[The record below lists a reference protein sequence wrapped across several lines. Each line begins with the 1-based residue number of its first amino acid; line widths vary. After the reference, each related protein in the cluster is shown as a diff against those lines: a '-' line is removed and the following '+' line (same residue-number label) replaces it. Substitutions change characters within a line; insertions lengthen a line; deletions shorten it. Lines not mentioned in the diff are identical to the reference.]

1 MTMSVEKFREQAA
14 RLRAPGHRGMP
25 RYPDVLRRFAV
36 TYALSAG
43 VGVGKAADRLGVSD
57 VTLRVWMRDAKR
69 TGALLP
75 VIVTSDEPE
84 RQRRGRV
91 ASNQPAILTLRTVH
105 GHELGPLDPG
115 DRCGV
120 AASVVMI
127 GSTRAVRVY
136 AYSEPVDMR
145 KSYDGLEGIVRNELG
160 HDLLRGDLYLFTGKD
175 RRRAKVL
182 LFDGTGMCIYMKRMS
197 RGQFA
202 KLRDVDGEL
211 RMTMSEL
218 ALYLEGSELV
228 SRETLSP
235 PALRLKDLARFDRP

>member
-1 MTMSVEKFREQAA
+1 V
-14 RLRAPGHRGMP
+14 
-25 RYPDVLRRFAV
+25 
-36 TYALSAG
+36 
-43 VGVGKAADRLGVSD
+43 
-57 VTLRVWMRDAKR
+57 
-69 TGALLP
+69 
-75 VIVTSDEPE
+75 
-84 RQRRGRV
+84 
-91 ASNQPAILTLRTVH
+91 
-105 GHELGPLDPG
+105 
-115 DRCGV
+115 
-120 AASVVMI
+120 I

-145 KSYDGLEGIVRNELG
+145 KSYNGLEGIVRNQLG

-182 LFDGTGMCIYMKRMS
+182 LFDGTGLCIYMKRMS

-228 SRETLSP
+228 ARETLSP
-235 PALRLKDLARFDRP
+235 PALSLKDLARFDRA